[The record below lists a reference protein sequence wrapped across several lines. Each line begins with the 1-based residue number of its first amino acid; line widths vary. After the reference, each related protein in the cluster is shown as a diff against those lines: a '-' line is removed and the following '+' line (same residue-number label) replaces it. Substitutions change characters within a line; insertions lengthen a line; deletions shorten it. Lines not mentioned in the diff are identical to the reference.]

1 MGVLVLLLRDDR
13 LSRIVV
19 AASAAAVTAF
29 GLYLAGY
36 MLLGDG
42 GSLFLGPRLNDPL
55 GYVNGQAGYLLLGF
69 WPLIALAER
78 ADRHWLAGLGVSGAT
93 LLAGLAV
100 LAQTRAVV
108 PAVVLSAIILLATVP
123 GRMRRVWAL
132 VTVVAGVGAALNPLL
147 QVYDSTPAGQAP
159 DDGTVATAAAALLLA
174 AVAAGVVWGG
184 ATAAWSRRRG
194 TLGPQTRRAMAL
206 GPVAVAVLAAV
217 VVGVASDPVDRID
230 REYHNF
236 VELRSTGDRD
246 SRFTSGAGNRYDY
259 WRVAADQFADDPIRG
274 VGAGNYDRTYFLERR
289 TSEDVRQAHSI
300 ELQTL
305 GELGLPGIAALAL
318 FLIAVLAG
326 FARRARA
333 ARHSLEERGL
343 AVAAGGAFL
352 VWLLHTSVDWLH
364 LIPGITGLA
373 LAFAAVLVGPWK
385 QPAAERATTVRR
397 VAVLASTVV
406 IVLGAVL
413 VGRAAMAEKY
423 RSDARDALAVS
434 PVSAIS
440 KANDSLA
447 LDDETLDTY
456 YIKAAGYARLD
467 EYRRARSTLLEATRR
482 EPHDFVAW
490 GLLGDLAVRRGDFA
504 QAKAAYRRASQLNP
518 RSTPLAELAEDP
530 RAARKN

>member
-1 MGVLVLLLRDDR
+1 M
-13 LSRIVV
+13 
-19 AASAAAVTAF
+19 
-29 GLYLAGY
+29 
-36 MLLGDG
+36 
-42 GSLFLGPRLNDPL
+42 
-55 GYVNGQAGYLLLGF
+55 
-69 WPLIALAER
+69 
-78 ADRHWLAGLGVSGAT
+78 
-93 LLAGLAV
+93 
-100 LAQTRAVV
+100 
-108 PAVVLSAIILLATVP
+108 
-123 GRMRRVWAL
+123 
-132 VTVVAGVGAALNPLL
+132 
-147 QVYDSTPAGQAP
+147 
-159 DDGTVATAAAALLLA
+159 
-174 AVAAGVVWGG
+174 
-184 ATAAWSRRRG
+184 
-194 TLGPQTRRAMAL
+194 
-206 GPVAVAVLAAV
+206 
-217 VVGVASDPVDRID
+217 VGVASDPVDRID

-373 LAFAAVLVGPWK
+373 LAFAAVLVGPWRR
-385 QPAAERATTVRR
+385 PAAERATTLRR

-467 EYRRARSTLLEATRR
+467 EYRRARSTLLEAIRR

-504 QAKAAYRRASQLNP
+504 QAKVAYRRASQLNP
-518 RSTPLAELAEDP
+518 RSTPLAALAEDP

>member
-1 MGVLVLLLRDDR
+1 
-13 LSRIVV
+13 
-19 AASAAAVTAF
+19 
-29 GLYLAGY
+29 

-55 GYVNGQAGYLLLGF
+55 GYVNGQAGYLLLGL

-78 ADRHWLAGLGVSGAT
+78 AERHWLAGLGVAGAT
-93 LLAGLAV
+93 LLVGLAV

-108 PAVVLSAIILLATVP
+108 PAVVLSAVILLATVP
-123 GRMRRVWAL
+123 GRGRRVWAL
-132 VTVVAGVGAALNPLL
+132 VAVVAGVG
-147 QVYDSTPAGQAP
+147 
-159 DDGTVATAAAALLLA
+159 
-174 AVAAGVVWGG
+174 GG
-184 ATAAWSRRRG
+184 ARPAPRGLRLDAGGRRAGRRNGRDGSRRVASGRG
-194 TLGPQTRRAMAL
+194 RGRRGVGRSPPQHGRAARARCGLRRGARWRLA
-206 GPVAVAVLAAV
+206 PVAVAVLAAV
-217 VVGVASDPVDRID
+217 VVARSCSDPVDRID
-230 REYHNF
+230 REYQNF

-300 ELQTL
+300 ELQVL

-373 LAFAAVLVGPWK
+373 LAFAAVLVGPWRR
-385 QPAAERATTVRR
+385 PAAERATTRSEGRGAR
-397 VAVLASTVV
+397 VDRCHRAGSRACRPCGDGREVP
-406 IVLGAVL
+406 LGCSRCIGCVPGQRYL
-413 VGRAAMAEKY
+413 QGE
-423 RSDARDALAVS
+423 
-434 PVSAIS
+434 
-440 KANDSLA
+440 
-447 LDDETLDTY
+447 
-456 YIKAAGYARLD
+456 
-467 EYRRARSTLLEATRR
+467 
-482 EPHDFVAW
+482 
-490 GLLGDLAVRRGDFA
+490 
-504 QAKAAYRRASQLNP
+504 
-518 RSTPLAELAEDP
+518 
-530 RAARKN
+530 